1 LISSKYFG
9 CFQIIGSR
17 RDEIIAVVADNDRE
31 ALTEYRRIWERA
43 KATTDVTNG
52 WLFERR
58 GRLIFRTRTA
68 HDFNE

>member
-1 LISSKYFG
+1 ML
-9 CFQIIGSR
+9 GSR

-31 ALTEYRRIWERA
+31 ALQEYRRQWERA

-58 GRLIFRTRTA
+58 GRLIFRTTIL

>member
-1 LISSKYFG
+1 LSSSKYFG
-9 CFQIIGSR
+9 CFQFIGSR
-17 RDEIIAVVADNDRE
+17 RDRIIDVVAENDRE
-31 ALTEYRRIWERA
+31 ALQEYRRHWERA

-58 GRLIFRTRTA
+58 GRLIFMTRTM

>member
-1 LISSKYFG
+1 M
-9 CFQIIGSR
+9 IGSR
-17 RDEIIAVVADNDRE
+17 RAEIIAVAAATDRE

-58 GRLIFRTRTA
+58 GRLIFRTRTM